1 MAKKKKKNMDLKW
14 EVAREL
20 GLLGKILESGWGS
33 LSSRESGRI
42 GGVLA
47 RKLQQRGE
55 RELPGGRRNNST

>member
-1 MAKKKKKNMDLKW
+1 M
-14 EVAREL
+14 AREL
-20 GLLGKILESGWGS
+20 GLLDKILESGWGS

-55 RELPGGRRNNST
+55 RELPGGCRNNST